1 MQHLKN
7 NERLIYFFDLHID
20 VNKKTAS
27 PPNAREVFHVIESA
41 FKASRASLQVN
52 KKTATVQVTDIRFD
66 DTQDIVTLYVRYADR
81 RGADVYFADTDAN
94 TSRIERKKAGEG
106 RGFGAHL
113 SVSLSQQAGSPNTYL
128 AMLEKANGVNSTLV
142 LRLLQSILRELYRAD
157 ENLFTCDDI
166 SGARDRNGSPK
177 KVGFRPML
185 ELRGL
190 PSEQFISDLEEGS
203 LQEIHLIEDKESK
216 QFGAHPWL
224 HEKQNV
230 LRLAAGAGVPGVSQL
245 WNNLKGVFSAE
256 AKKGY
261 NKARIKFRRADGQ
274 ADTVEVDAETGTLL
288 DQRYVK
294 AKRIGDVDPPL
305 DECADAIVPHFA
317 QLIEAELV
325 ANRK

>member
-1 MQHLKN
+1 MKN

-20 VNKKTAS
+20 VNKKAAS
-27 PPNAREVFHVIESA
+27 PPSARDVFNIVESA
-41 FKASRASLQVN
+41 FRKSEARLHVN
-52 KKTATVQVTDIRFD
+52 KKTATIQIIDLRFD
-66 DTQDIVTLYVRYADR
+66 DVEEIVTLYVRYADK

-94 TSRIERKKAGEG
+94 TSRVERKKFGEG

-113 SVSLSQQAGSPNTYL
+113 SVSLRPEAGSPNTYL
-128 AMLEKANGVNSTLV
+128 AMLEKANGVNSSLV
-142 LRLLQSILRELYRAD
+142 LRLLQSIFRELYRSD

-166 SGARDRNGSPK
+166 SGARDRAGVPK

-185 ELRGL
+185 ELKGL

-203 LQEIHLIEDKESK
+203 LQEIHLIEDKEKK

-230 LRLAAGAGVPGVSQL
+230 VRLTPGAGVPGVAQL
-245 WNNLKGVFSAE
+245 WGNLKTVFSAE
-256 AKKGY
+256 AKNGY
-261 NKARIKFRRADGQ
+261 KKARIKFRRADGQ
-274 ADTVEVDAETGTLL
+274 PDTVEVDAETGALL

-294 AKRIGDVDPPL
+294 AKRIGDVDPVL

-317 QLIEAELV
+317 ELVEAELI